1 MFEAILDK
9 KLSADRGF
17 IKPKRKPP
25 EEVERLKRENF
36 ERAAP
41 GLENPDEV
49 KQMLGLDDGGRI
61 GFKKAGVVKPFAV
74 SQATMD
80 KVDLDEVKKLRLKG
94 LNTQS
99 IADKFKISKSAME
112 RIISANKLPAQVM
125 GTKISKERL
134 NALNKVTNY

>member
-49 KQMLGLDDGGRI
+49 KQMLGLADGGRI
-61 GFKKAGVVKPFAV
+61 GFKKAGVVKP
-74 SQATMD
+74 
-80 KVDLDEVKKLRLKG
+80 
-94 LNTQS
+94 
-99 IADKFKISKSAME
+99 
-112 RIISANKLPAQVM
+112 
-125 GTKISKERL
+125 
-134 NALNKVTNY
+134 